1 MQQLPKS
8 QFSIFDFAE
17 RFAITTFGIGTVA
30 AVFVSMA
37 LIFVGLF
44 EIVTELVFYLRD
56 APNFLDPNQP
66 YPELGPGKAVI
77 VAGIHLVEL
86 FLLAPLP
93 YLVARTTALFFQE
106 SHFRGKEDAHAFH
119 TVKLLIATLLIGLI
133 AASIAADSIEG
144 DLQPLRTLAA
154 TSAMLVLV
162 VYFLGMQ
169 FLSRPRADETAS
181 DTKSQDEQLDANT

>member
-1 MQQLPKS
+1 MQQLPKA

-44 EIVTELVFYLRD
+44 EIVTELVFYFRD
-56 APNFLDPNQP
+56 TPSFFDPDQP
-66 YPELGPGKAVI
+66 YPDLGPAKAVI

-93 YLVARTTALFFQE
+93 YLVARTTALFFQD
-106 SHFRGKEDAHAFH
+106 SHSRGQDDAHAFH
-119 TVKLLIATLLIGLI
+119 TVKGLMATLLIGLI
-133 AASIAADSIEG
+133 AASIAADAIQG
-144 DLQPLRTLAA
+144 KLQAASTLAA
-154 TSAMLVLV
+154 ASVMLVLV
-162 VYFLGMQ
+162 IYFLGLQ
-169 FLSRPRADETAS
+169 FVSRPRITEAAS
-181 DTKSQDEQLDANT
+181 DPD